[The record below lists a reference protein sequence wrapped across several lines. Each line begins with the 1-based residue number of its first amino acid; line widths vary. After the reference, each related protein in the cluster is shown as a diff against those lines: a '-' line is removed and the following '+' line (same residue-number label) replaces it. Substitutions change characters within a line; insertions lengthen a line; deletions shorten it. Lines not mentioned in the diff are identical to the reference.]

1 MCVCWDGRRVDV
13 SVAMTTGVV
22 TSLIHGNI
30 SPNLIVK
37 YNLVVFAIRSH

>member
-1 MCVCWDGRRVDV
+1 MCVCWDGRRVGV

-30 SPNLIVK
+30 IMSQSYSEI
-37 YNLVVFAIRSH
+37 